1 MTKNKFKPSD
11 FKYEPIKQ
19 KKQPFYL
26 HSVQTYRT
34 ARTTAADVIA
44 IVAIFAAIA
53 IIWGVL
59 A

>member
-1 MTKNKFKPSD
+1 MKNKVKIIYDPKPMNQEKIWVKTS
-11 FKYEPIKQ
+11 IQ
-19 KKQPFYL
+19 G
-26 HSVQTYRT
+26 YRT

-44 IVAIFAAIA
+44 IVAIFAVIA